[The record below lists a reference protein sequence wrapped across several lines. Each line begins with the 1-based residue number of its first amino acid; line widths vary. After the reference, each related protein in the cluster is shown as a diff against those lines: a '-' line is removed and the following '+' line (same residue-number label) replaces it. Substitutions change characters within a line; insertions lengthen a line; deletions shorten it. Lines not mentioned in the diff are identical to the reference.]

1 MTLKFLWTNG
11 APDSLA
17 EMGILILLCVI
28 GLMLSV
34 FNEGK
39 KFEERLDRES
49 KQLGITKEELRQRYQ
64 NDAFKRSSRNISP
77 SMRKSLLEAY
87 DYKCAYCGSS
97 ENLQIDHI
105 HPVSKGGWKNW
116 DNLQVL
122 CQDCNLR
129 KSDKT

>member
-28 GLMLSV
+28 GLILSV

-105 HPVSKGGWKNW
+105 HPVS
-116 DNLQVL
+116 
-122 CQDCNLR
+122 
-129 KSDKT
+129 